1 MRLVLYNIRYAA
13 GGGRNFHLPI
23 PGIGYLR
30 RTHGNLRKLTRFLF
44 DLDPDVVGLVE
55 VDMGSYRT
63 GSRRNQAEVV
73 AAALGHDHVHECKYH
88 EGSVQRWLPILKNQG
103 NAIITRHDIEH
114 GHFHFFSHGVKRLII
129 ELATQEF
136 RLFLVHL
143 SLGYRTRQRQLRF
156 LQTLVNESDRP
167 VLVAGD
173 FNTFFG
179 EAELYA
185 FLSGSGLYS
194 ANMRSEPTHP
204 SHAPKREL
212 DFIFHD
218 DRVKVEDFFIPEVQF
233 SDHLPLVLDFS
244 LKEQARG

>member
-1 MRLVLYNIRYAA
+1 MRLVLYNIRYAV
-13 GGGRNFHLPI
+13 GGSKHFHRPI
-23 PGIGYLR
+23 PGLGYLR
-30 RTHGNLRKLTRFLF
+30 RTHSNLEQMVKFLAE
-44 DLDPDVVGLVE
+44 LDPDVVGLVE

-63 GSRRNQAEVV
+63 RNGSNQAETI

-88 EGSVQRWLPILKNQG
+88 EGSLQRWLPVLKNQG

-114 GHFHFFSHGVKRLII
+114 GRFHFFTHGVKRLII
-129 ELATQEF
+129 ELATEEF

-156 LQTLVNESDRP
+156 LQQLVHGSDRP

-185 FLSGSGLYS
+185 FLNGSGLRS
-194 ANMRSEPTHP
+194 ANRRGKHTHP
-204 SHAPKREL
+204 SHKPSREL

-218 DRVKVEDFFIPEVQF
+218 DRLQVDDFFIPDVQF
-233 SDHLPLVLDFS
+233 SDHLPLVCDFS
-244 LKEQARG
+244 FKG